1 MLANEETARLIKMSK
16 GQVYAYQVDLTKR
29 EEIYRV
35 AERVKQEVG
44 KVRQL
49 TFLSFRIYFLKKS
62 YYHCLGFNLD

>member
-49 TFLSFRIYFLKKS
+49 TFLSFRIYF
-62 YYHCLGFNLD
+62 